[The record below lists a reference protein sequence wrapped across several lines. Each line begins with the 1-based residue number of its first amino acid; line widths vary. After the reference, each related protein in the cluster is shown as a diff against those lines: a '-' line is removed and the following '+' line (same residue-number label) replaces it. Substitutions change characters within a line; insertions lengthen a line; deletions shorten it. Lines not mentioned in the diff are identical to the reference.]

1 MGQATETIMGRKKII
16 TIIKKNTAHGKMGT
30 GRHDNHPHRAGQ
42 QATAASQRNTTTDQ
56 PHAKDRPR
64 NKKPTAA
71 AAAAV
76 KSRHTPHLAACAV
89 AGFREPGV
97 LEVLVVVRRAGR
109 GVVAEG
115 HLPRRRPEHRRK
127 PETRTATTSPRSVR
141 RQYAQQEKHER
152 DERFVENCTTWR
164 QPLSGAPIVA
174 RLIRTEN
181 HSTLQQSVDF
191 SIHSRANIRTRVF
204 DSQAAGAKDG

>member
-1 MGQATETIMGRKKII
+1 MRRLLRIRFVTQTHVPH
-16 TIIKKNTAHGKMGT
+16 TAHGK
-30 GRHDNHPHRAGQ
+30 RAQ
-42 QATAASQRNTTTDQ
+42 DDTTNTTIGPANRQQQHRKGTQ
-56 PHAKDRPR
+56 PPTNPTRRIDHATR
-64 NKKPTAA
+64 NQRQQQQQRS
-71 AAAAV
+71 
-76 KSRHTPHLAACAV
+76 SRATPPHLAACAV

-127 PETRTATTSPRSVR
+127 SETRTATTSPRSVR

-152 DERFVENCTTWR
+152 DERFVENCTRWR

-181 HSTLQQSVDF
+181 
-191 SIHSRANIRTRVF
+191 R
-204 DSQAAGAKDG
+204 